1 MTLLRDL
8 ITIPERVHQGDFVLQ
23 LSKGV
28 TEPEQTLRD
37 YVVTPQ
43 LVDAFANALGFIQQ
57 AVQTGG
63 SKAAYLHGSFGS
75 GKSHFMAVL
84 NLLLAGNT
92 QARATPELAE
102 MLGLRAGVKVFH
114 TVLVHLEN
122 GVPIQWEDRYV
133 NPAAAPDYLKADWA
147 TTTPTHYLLTH
158 APLTQASYSIEAC
171 VPTPEQAHALEIT
184 STEAC
189 LAMVRRTVSGANV
202 ASLARLIY
210 PGSRYRFAGEF
221 QS

>member
-1 MTLLRDL
+1 MHLLKNL
-8 ITIPERVHQGDFVLQ
+8 IAIPERVHQGDFVLQ

-92 QARATPELAE
+92 QARSTPELADVVARHSWTDGRKFLLVPYHMIGARDME
-102 MLGLRAGVKVFH
+102 SAILGQYADFVRKKHPEAPVPGFYLAEGLFKDASELRARMGDEPFFAKLNEGAGSHVGA
-114 TVLVHLEN
+114 T
-122 GVPIQWEDRYV
+122 QWRR
-133 NPAAAPDYLKADWA
+133 AFAP
-147 TTTPTHYLLTH
+147 
-158 APLTQASYSIEAC
+158 
-171 VPTPEQAHALEIT
+171 
-184 STEAC
+184 
-189 LAMVRRTVSGANV
+189 G
-202 ASLARLIY
+202 
-210 PGSRYRFAGEF
+210 G
-221 QS
+221 

>member
-1 MTLLRDL
+1 MTLLKDL

-23 LSKGV
+23 LSRGV

-57 AVQTGG
+57 AVQSGG

-92 QARATPELAE
+92 LARATPELADVVARHCWTE
-102 MLGLRAGVKVFH
+102 GK
-114 TVLVHLEN
+114 N
-122 GVPIQWEDRYV
+122 SCSCP
-133 NPAAAPDYLKADWA
+133 
-147 TTTPTHYLLTH
+147 TT
-158 APLTQASYSIEAC
+158 
-171 VPTPEQAHALEIT
+171 
-184 STEAC
+184 
-189 LAMVRRTVSGANV
+189 
-202 ASLARLIY
+202 
-210 PGSRYRFAGEF
+210 
-221 QS
+221 